1 MPTLGMLCF
10 LLIAAFE
17 FSQED
22 SASFVRTIE
31 MLRQQRNSEM
41 AQGNELL
48 DADKKNFSG
57 LHYFPVDLKYRFT
70 LQLQKMKK
78 MELANIIA
86 SDGRQRPARVFGFFD
101 FTIDNTPC
109 RLYVYRLSDVAKKYP
124 KLLFIPFT
132 DGTSNRESYGG
143 GRYIDLTEHDRD
155 DYVVDFNLAY
165 NPSCAYGK
173 TTFSCPIP
181 PPENHL
187 RVRIE
192 AGEKKWKH

>member
-1 MPTLGMLCF
+1 MCF
-10 LLIAAFE
+10 LLFAGSAPP
-17 FSQED
+17 QDD
-22 SASFVRTIE
+22 SASFMRTIE
-31 MLRQQRNSEM
+31 MIRQQRNDEM
-41 AQGNELL
+41 AKGNELL
-48 DADKKNFSG
+48 DADKKNFGG

-70 LQLQKMKK
+70 LRLQNATKI
-78 MELANIIA
+78 ELVSIIA
-86 SDGRQRPARVFGFFD
+86 SDGRQRPARVIGFFE
-101 FTIDNTPC
+101 FTIDSTLC

-132 DGTSNRESYGG
+132 DGTSGRESYGG
-143 GRYIDLTEHDRD
+143 GRYIDLTEQDHD

-181 PPENHL
+181 PPENNL
-187 RVRIE
+187 RVRIP